1 MILPIIRMKIQTM
14 VTPNAGKYSISLPF
28 LNSWSMKMQSVLYSI
43 DFVYS
48 PFPSLILLIILLS
61 VDSFAFSMQTKYPQ

>member
-1 MILPIIRMKIQTM
+1 MVLPITRMKIQRM
-14 VTPNAGKYSISLPF
+14 ATPNAGKYSISLPF

-48 PFPSLILLIILLS
+48 PFPSLILILLS